1 MPPLL
6 GFRTFLHKVFCAPLA
21 TPEPPID
28 NHPLSN
34 HNSVSEIQEMPP
46 HPRPGGFVPPHLL
59 KEISKSEACS
69 PESRQAAAE
78 TLRHDE
84 SRATT
89 PKSSQDKQDRR
100 DRGTSPSS
108 DGGGDSDKSEDGAEG
123 RASDPRSTAA
133 TAGGKN
139 PFKKTDEKPKQAG
152 GS

>member
-1 MPPLL
+1 MPALL
-6 GFRTFLHKVFCAPLA
+6 DFCTFLHKVFCAPLA
-21 TPEPPID
+21 TPKPPTNNNPPSI
-28 NHPLSN
+28 
-34 HNSVSEIQEMPP
+34 HNPISEIQEMPLNS
-46 HPRPGGFVPPHLL
+46 RPGGFVPPHLL

-69 PESRQAAAE
+69 PESRQAAAD

-89 PKSSQDKQDRR
+89 PKSSQDKKDRR
-100 DRGTSPSS
+100 DRGSSPST
-108 DGGGDSDKSEDGAEG
+108 DGGGESGKSDDGAEG
-123 RASDPRSTAA
+123 RAGDPQGTAA

>member
-1 MPPLL
+1 MRPLL
-6 GFRTFLHKVFCAPLA
+6 GFRTFLPKVFCAPFA
-21 TPEPPID
+21 TPEAPTD
-28 NHPLSN
+28 NHPPSI
-34 HNSVSEIQEMPP
+34 HNPISGIQEMPP

-69 PESRQAAAE
+69 PESRQAAAD

-89 PKSSQDKQDRR
+89 PKSSQDKQDQRN
-100 DRGTSPSS
+100 RGTSPSS
-108 DGGGDSDKSEDGAEG
+108 DGGGESGKSDDGAEG
-123 RASDPRSTAA
+123 QARDPQGTAA

-139 PFKKTDEKPKQAG
+139 PFKKTDEKQKPAG

>member
-1 MPPLL
+1 
-6 GFRTFLHKVFCAPLA
+6 
-21 TPEPPID
+21 
-28 NHPLSN
+28 
-34 HNSVSEIQEMPP
+34 MPP

-69 PESRQAAAE
+69 PESRQAAAD

-108 DGGGDSDKSEDGAEG
+108 DGAGESGKSDDGAER
-123 RASDPRSTAA
+123 RARDPQGTAA

-139 PFKKTDEKPKQAG
+139 PFKKTDEKPKKAG